1 MADQRLRQRGW
12 SIQSSSDDPSTHRDA
27 GRARAESTATIAT
40 EPSLSHDEKVALMN
54 SAFEDVNNDDD
65 DVEIV
70 IPQGK
75 IDSDT
80 SNDSKEGDY
89 LEMFGDDDDDEGV
102 EDENAR
108 KRRKLDP
115 DESAAA
121 AAAGA
126 GGGAG
131 KQTRKRVELTQFQ
144 QEKLDLAKSKLSKW
158 AARLFDP
165 NRPRGL
171 VEPPQT

>member
-12 SIQSSSDDPSTHRDA
+12 SIQSSDDPSFHSRT

-54 SAFEDVNNDDD
+54 CAFEDVD

-70 IPQGK
+70 IPPAGR
-75 IDSDT
+75 IDRNESK
-80 SNDSKEGDY
+80 DSKEDEGDY
-89 LEMFGDDDDDEGV
+89 LEMFGDDEK
-102 EDENAR
+102 EEENPR
-108 KRRKLDP
+108 KRRKLDS
-115 DESAAA
+115 DEDKDGAAA
-121 AAAGA
+121 ANQ
-126 GGGAG
+126 
-131 KQTRKRVELTQFQ
+131 KQQKRVELTQFQ